1 MLMKVVVVGCTHAGT
16 AAVREL
22 LMKHPETEVDVFE
35 RREDISFLSCGI
47 ALYLEGTVGR
57 LEDMF
62 YATPASLEALGPHVH
77 VHLQHDVLSIDAAD
91 HRILAENLK
100 TGNQQHYQYD
110 KLVMATGSYPVVP
123 PISGVSIPRV
133 LMCKNYDDARR
144 IKESAKDAEHIAI
157 VGGGYIGVE
166 LAEAYSRNR
175 KQVTL
180 INGVSPL
187 LSHYVDLPLR
197 HEISEALTTRGVE
210 LKANTVAKHFD
221 SDDQHV
227 FIQTDKGEIQ
237 ADLAVVCVGFRPMT
251 ELLIGQVDMNPDGSI
266 HVNDYMQTS
275 NPDIFAAGDAVAV
288 HFNPTGKDAYAPL
301 ATNAVRQGMM
311 AGANLFKP
319 TIKYMG
325 TQATSALKLYD
336 HNLGVTGLT
345 LAHAKRNHLSAAS
358 VTMTDDF
365 RPPFMPDT
373 VKITMVLVYDTD
385 DRRILGAQFY
395 SQYDIVNAANLISVM
410 IQNRNTIDQLA
421 YVDMLFNPNYD
432 KPWHYLNLLGQL
444 AVTQADNTTA

>member
-22 LMKHPETEVDVFE
+22 LMRHPETEVDVFE

-62 YATPASLEALGPHVH
+62 YATPASLEALGPNVH
-77 VHLQHDVLSIDAAD
+77 VHLKHDVLSIDGAG
-91 HRILAENLK
+91 HVIVAEDLK
-100 TGNQQHYQYD
+100 TGTQQHYPYD
-110 KLVMATGSYPVVP
+110 KLIMTTGSYPVIP
-123 PISGVSIPRV
+123 PVSGVSVPRV
-133 LMCKNYDDARR
+133 LMCQSYDDARK
-144 IKESAKDAEHIAI
+144 IKESAKDAETIAI

-166 LAEAYSRNR
+166 LAEAYSRNQ
-175 KQVTL
+175 KHVIL
-180 INGVSPL
+180 INGVAPL
-187 LSHYVDLPLR
+187 LSHYVDLPLSR
-197 HEISEALTTRGVE
+197 EISSVLTEHGVE
-210 LKANTVAKHFD
+210 LKVNTVARHFD
-221 SDDQHV
+221 SDAEHV
-227 FIQTDKGEIQ
+227 FIQTDHGEIQ

-251 ELLIGQVDMNPDGSI
+251 ELLVGQVKMNHDGSI

-275 NPDIFAAGDAVAV
+275 DPDIFAAGDAVAV

-301 ATNAVRQGMM
+301 ATNAVRQGKM
-311 AGANLFKP
+311 AGANIFGP

-325 TQATSALKLYD
+325 TQATSALRLYD
-336 HNLGVTGLT
+336 HSLAVTGLT
-345 LAHAKRNHLSAAS
+345 LAHAKRNQLPAAS
-358 VTMTDDF
+358 VTMVDDF
-365 RPPFMPDT
+365 RPPFMPHT
-373 VKITMVLVYDTD
+373 VKITMVLVYDTSN
-385 DRRILGAQFY
+385 RQILGAQFY
-395 SQYDIVNAANLISVM
+395 SKYDVANAANLISVM

-444 AVTQADNTTA
+444 AVAQADNSAV

>member
-22 LMKHPETEVDVFE
+22 LTRHPETEVDVFE

-62 YATPASLEALGPHVH
+62 YATPASLEALGAKVH
-77 VHLQHDVLSIDAAD
+77 VHLKHDVLSIDAAD
-91 HRILAENLK
+91 HRVVAEDLA
-100 TGNQQHYQYD
+100 TGQQQHYQYD
-110 KLVMATGSYPVVP
+110 KLIMTTGSYPVIP

-133 LMCKNYDDARR
+133 LMCKSYDDARK
-144 IKESAKDAEHIAI
+144 IKESAKDADKIAI

-166 LAEAYSRNR
+166 LAEAYSRNH
-175 KQVTL
+175 KQVIL

-187 LSHYVDLPLR
+187 LSHYVDLPLSK
-197 HEISEALTTRGVE
+197 EIASVLTKRGVE
-210 LKANTVAKHFD
+210 LKTNTIARHFD
-221 SDDQHV
+221 SDAKHV
-227 FIQTDKGEIQ
+227 FIQTDQGEIQ

-251 ELLIGQVDMNPDGSI
+251 ELLVGQVEMNPDGAI

-275 NPDIFAAGDAVAV
+275 NPDIYAAGDAVAV

-301 ATNAVRQGMM
+301 ATNAVRQGKM
-311 AGANLFKP
+311 AGANIFGQN
-319 TIKYMG
+319 IKYMG

-336 HNLGVTGLT
+336 HSLAVTGLT
-345 LAHAKRNHLSAAS
+345 LAHAKRNHLPAAS

-365 RPPFMPDT
+365 RPPFMPHT
-373 VKITMVLVYDTD
+373 VKITMVLVYDTR

-395 SQYDIVNAANLISVM
+395 SEYDIANAANLISVM

-444 AVTQADNTTA
+444 AVMQADNAKL

>member
-22 LMKHPETEVDVFE
+22 LTRHPETEVDVFE

-62 YATPASLEALGPHVH
+62 YATPASLEALGAKVH
-77 VHLQHDVLSIDAAD
+77 VHLKHDVLSIDAAD
-91 HRILAENLK
+91 HRVVAEDLA
-100 TGNQQHYQYD
+100 TGQQQHYQYD
-110 KLVMATGSYPVVP
+110 KLIMTTGSYPVIP

-133 LMCKNYDDARR
+133 LMCKSYDDARK
-144 IKESAKDAEHIAI
+144 IKESAKDADKIAI

-166 LAEAYSRNR
+166 LAEAYSRNH
-175 KQVTL
+175 KQVIL

-187 LSHYVDLPLR
+187 LSHYVDLPLSK
-197 HEISEALTTRGVE
+197 EIASVLTKRGVE
-210 LKANTVAKHFD
+210 LKTNTIARHFD
-221 SDDQHV
+221 SDAKHV
-227 FIQTDKGEIQ
+227 FIQTDQGEIQ

-251 ELLIGQVDMNPDGSI
+251 ELLVGQVEMNPDGAI

-275 NPDIFAAGDAVAV
+275 NPDIYAAGDAVAV

-301 ATNAVRQGMM
+301 ATNAVRQGKM
-311 AGANLFKP
+311 AGANIFGQN
-319 TIKYMG
+319 IKYMG

-336 HNLGVTGLT
+336 HSLAVTGLT
-345 LAHAKRNHLSAAS
+345 LAHAKRNHLPAAS

-365 RPPFMPDT
+365 RPPFMPHT
-373 VKITMVLVYDTD
+373 VKITMVLVYDTR

-395 SQYDIVNAANLISVM
+395 SQYDIANAANLISVM

-444 AVTQADNTTA
+444 AVMQADNAKV

>member
-1 MLMKVVVVGCTHAGT
+1 MKVVVVGCTHAGT

-22 LMKHPETEVDVFE
+22 LTRHPETEVDVFE

-62 YATPASLEALGPHVH
+62 YATPASLEALGAKVH
-77 VHLQHDVLSIDAAD
+77 VHLKHDVLSIDAAD
-91 HRILAENLK
+91 HRVVAEDLA
-100 TGNQQHYQYD
+100 TGQQQHYQYD
-110 KLVMATGSYPVVP
+110 KLIMTTGSYPVIP

-133 LMCKNYDDARR
+133 LMCKSYDDARK
-144 IKESAKDAEHIAI
+144 IKESAKDADKIAI

-166 LAEAYSRNR
+166 LAEAYSRNH
-175 KQVTL
+175 KQVIL

-187 LSHYVDLPLR
+187 LSHYVDLPLSK
-197 HEISEALTTRGVE
+197 EIASVLTKRGVE
-210 LKANTVAKHFD
+210 LKTNTIARHFD
-221 SDDQHV
+221 SDAKHV
-227 FIQTDKGEIQ
+227 FIQTDQGEIQ

-251 ELLIGQVDMNPDGSI
+251 ELLVGQVEMNPDGAI

-275 NPDIFAAGDAVAV
+275 NPDIYAAGDAVAV

-301 ATNAVRQGMM
+301 ATNAVRQGKM
-311 AGANLFKP
+311 AGANIFGQN
-319 TIKYMG
+319 IKYMG

-336 HNLGVTGLT
+336 HSLAVTGLT
-345 LAHAKRNHLSAAS
+345 LAHAKRNHLPAAS

-365 RPPFMPDT
+365 RPPFMPHT
-373 VKITMVLVYDTD
+373 VKITMVLVYDTR

-395 SQYDIVNAANLISVM
+395 SEYDIANAANLISVM

-444 AVTQADNTTA
+444 AVMQADNAKL

>member
-1 MLMKVVVVGCTHAGT
+1 
-16 AAVREL
+16 
-22 LMKHPETEVDVFE
+22 
-35 RREDISFLSCGI
+35 
-47 ALYLEGTVGR
+47 
-57 LEDMF
+57 
-62 YATPASLEALGPHVH
+62 
-77 VHLQHDVLSIDAAD
+77 
-91 HRILAENLK
+91 
-100 TGNQQHYQYD
+100 
-110 KLVMATGSYPVVP
+110 
-123 PISGVSIPRV
+123 
-133 LMCKNYDDARR
+133 
-144 IKESAKDAEHIAI
+144 
-157 VGGGYIGVE
+157 
-166 LAEAYSRNR
+166 
-175 KQVTL
+175 
-180 INGVSPL
+180 
-187 LSHYVDLPLR
+187 
-197 HEISEALTTRGVE
+197 
-210 LKANTVAKHFD
+210 
-221 SDDQHV
+221 
-227 FIQTDKGEIQ
+227 
-237 ADLAVVCVGFRPMT
+237 MT

-275 NPDIFAAGDAVAV
+275 NSDIFAAGDAVAV

-311 AGANLFKP
+311 VGANLFKP

>member
-22 LMKHPETEVDVFE
+22 LTRHPETEVDVFE

-62 YATPASLEALGPHVH
+62 YATPASLEALGPKVH
-77 VHLQHDVLSIDAAD
+77 VHLKHDVLSIDAVD
-91 HRILAENLK
+91 HQVVAEDLA
-100 TGNQQHYQYD
+100 TGQQQHYQYD
-110 KLVMATGSYPVVP
+110 KLIMTTGSYPVIP

-133 LMCKNYDDARR
+133 LMCKSYDDARK
-144 IKESAKDAEHIAI
+144 IKESAKDADKIAI

-166 LAEAYSRNR
+166 LAEAYSRNH
-175 KQVTL
+175 KQVIL

-187 LSHYVDLPLR
+187 LSHYVDLPLSK
-197 HEISEALTTRGVE
+197 EIASVLTKRGVE
-210 LKANTVAKHFD
+210 LKTNTIARHFD
-221 SDDQHV
+221 SDEKHV
-227 FIQTDKGEIQ
+227 FIQTDQGEIQ

-251 ELLIGQVDMNPDGSI
+251 ELLVGQVEMNPDGAI

-275 NPDIFAAGDAVAV
+275 NPDIYAAGDAVAV

-301 ATNAVRQGMM
+301 ATNAVRQGKM
-311 AGANLFKP
+311 AGANIFGQN
-319 TIKYMG
+319 IKYMG

-336 HNLGVTGLT
+336 HSLAVTGLT
-345 LAHAKRNHLSAAS
+345 LAHAKRNHLPAVS

-365 RPPFMPDT
+365 RPPFMPHT
-373 VKITMVLVYDTD
+373 VKITMVLVYDTR

-395 SQYDIVNAANLISVM
+395 SQYDIANAANLISVM

-444 AVTQADNTTA
+444 AVMQADNAKL

>member
-1 MLMKVVVVGCTHAGT
+1 MKVVVVGCTHAGT

-22 LMKHPETEVDVFE
+22 LTRHPETEVDVFE

-62 YATPASLEALGPHVH
+62 YATPASLEALGAKVH
-77 VHLQHDVLSIDAAD
+77 VHLKHDVLSIDAAD
-91 HRILAENLK
+91 HRVVAEDLA
-100 TGNQQHYQYD
+100 TGQQQHYQYD
-110 KLVMATGSYPVVP
+110 KLIMTTGSYPVIP

-133 LMCKNYDDARR
+133 LMCKSYDDARK
-144 IKESAKDAEHIAI
+144 IKESAKDADKIAI

-166 LAEAYSRNR
+166 LAEAYSRNH
-175 KQVTL
+175 KQVIL

-187 LSHYVDLPLR
+187 LSHYVDLPLSK
-197 HEISEALTTRGVE
+197 EIASVLTKRGVE
-210 LKANTVAKHFD
+210 LKTNTIARHFD
-221 SDDQHV
+221 SDAKHV
-227 FIQTDKGEIQ
+227 FIQTDQGEIQ

-251 ELLIGQVDMNPDGSI
+251 ELLVGQVEMNPDGAI

-275 NPDIFAAGDAVAV
+275 NPDIYAAGDAVAV

-301 ATNAVRQGMM
+301 ATNAVRQGKM
-311 AGANLFKP
+311 AGANIFGQN
-319 TIKYMG
+319 IKYMG

-336 HNLGVTGLT
+336 HSLAVTGLT
-345 LAHAKRNHLSAAS
+345 LAHAKRNHLPAAS

-365 RPPFMPDT
+365 RPPFMPHT
-373 VKITMVLVYDTD
+373 VKITMVLVYDTR

-395 SQYDIVNAANLISVM
+395 SEYDIANAANLISVM

-444 AVTQADNTTA
+444 AVMQADNAKV

>member
-22 LMKHPETEVDVFE
+22 LTRHPETEVDVFE

-62 YATPASLEALGPHVH
+62 YATPASLEALGAKVH
-77 VHLQHDVLSIDAAD
+77 VHLKHDVLSIDAAD
-91 HRILAENLK
+91 HRVVAEDLA
-100 TGNQQHYQYD
+100 TGQQQHYQYD
-110 KLVMATGSYPVVP
+110 KLIMTTGSYPVIP

-133 LMCKNYDDARR
+133 LMCKSYDDARK
-144 IKESAKDAEHIAI
+144 IKESAKDADKIAI

-166 LAEAYSRNR
+166 LAEAYSRNH
-175 KQVTL
+175 KQVIL

-187 LSHYVDLPLR
+187 LSHYVDLPLSK
-197 HEISEALTTRGVE
+197 EIASVLTKRGVE
-210 LKANTVAKHFD
+210 LKTNTIARHFD
-221 SDDQHV
+221 SDAKHV
-227 FIQTDKGEIQ
+227 FIQTDQGEIQ

-251 ELLIGQVDMNPDGSI
+251 ELLVGQVEMNPDGAI

-275 NPDIFAAGDAVAV
+275 NPDIYAAGDAVAV

-301 ATNAVRQGMM
+301 ATNAVRQGKM
-311 AGANLFKP
+311 AGASIFGQN
-319 TIKYMG
+319 IKYMG

-336 HNLGVTGLT
+336 HSLAVTGLT
-345 LAHAKRNHLSAAS
+345 LAHAKRNHLPAAS

-365 RPPFMPDT
+365 RPPFMPHT
-373 VKITMVLVYDTD
+373 VKITMVLVYDTR

-395 SQYDIVNAANLISVM
+395 SEYDIANAANLISVM

-444 AVTQADNTTA
+444 AVMQADNAKL